1 MTPPAT
7 PGPARTPADAPA
19 PAAPYDTTLVVRVDE
34 PDLVP
39 DRRVPGEPATL
50 RATLQV
56 TASDGTDGDAADPRA
71 LAVVL
76 ALDLGPEH
84 RPELVRAVREALP
97 VLPAGAHFAVLA
109 AGPGRYYPDA
119 AGTDGPW
126 APADREH
133 RRAAVF
139 ALGAAPLAPAA
150 GPRTTGYDRWLA
162 AARELFADCE
172 RPLRRLLLVTDGS
185 ATDAAALD
193 RELDACGAEFG
204 CEVIAVGDRWD
215 YRPLDRIAARLR
227 GTAEAAGPDFARTL
241 AAAVRRACRRA
252 VPELPLEIR
261 TRPGVELDSL
271 VQFTPEHRR
280 LYPHPARPHHHLF
293 AALPWDPSGAP
304 SEFLLTLRADDTG
317 DVLGEELQ
325 FATVSLGDL
334 HAAVTARWLAPGPPP
349 ARTAAHT
356 PEDTAADSR
365 LLDSRHRML
374 VDLQKGL
381 EALDAGRRADAE
393 EHFGR
398 AAAAAHRRGEDWV
411 LDEIGEHA
419 RIVDAAAGRTE
430 ARLPADPHRIGVT
443 LLHLSTRSAGRGPRR
458 PRHDR
463 TTPTG
468 PCPDPACAEPAVP
481 GARHCVR
488 CGRRL
493 T

>member
-7 PGPARTPADAPA
+7 SGPARTTDGG

-56 TASDGTDGDAADPRA
+56 TASDGADGDAADPRA
-71 LAVVL
+71 LAVAL
-76 ALDLGPEH
+76 ALDLGQER

-97 VLPAGAHFAVLA
+97 ALPAGARFAVLA

-119 AGTDGPW
+119 GQGAW
-126 APADREH
+126 APADRDH

-150 GPRTTGYDRWLA
+150 TPRTTGYDGWLA
-162 AARELFADCE
+162 AARELFAGCE

-185 ATDAAALD
+185 ATRADALD

-215 YRPLDRIAARLR
+215 YRPLDRIATRLR
-227 GTAEAAGPDFARTL
+227 GTAEAAGPDFAPTL

-280 LYPHPARPHHHLF
+280 LDPHPAHPHHHRF

-304 SEFLLTLRADDTG
+304 SEFLLTLRADDTA

-356 PEDTAADSR
+356 PEDTTADSR
-365 LLDSRHRML
+365 ILDSRHRM
-374 VDLQKGL
+374 VDHLQKGL
-381 EALDAGRRADAE
+381 EALDAGRRTDAE
-393 EHFGR
+393 EHLGR
-398 AAAAAHRRGEDWV
+398 AAAAAHRLGEDWV
-411 LDEIGEHA
+411 LDEIRAHA
-419 RIVDAAAGRTE
+419 RIIDAATGRTE

-458 PRHDR
+458 PHPGGA
-463 TTPTG
+463 TPTG

-481 GARHCVR
+481 GARYCVR

-493 T
+493 A